1 MLVILIIFTT
11 FSLKTN
17 INKLLGM
24 DKANKFKIESG
35 KTNPINFDELVALK
49 HGFRLGTIP

>member
-11 FSLKTN
+11 LSLKTN

-24 DKANKFKIESG
+24 DKSNKFKIESG
-35 KTNPINFDELVALK
+35 KTNLINFDELVSLK
-49 HGFRLGTIP
+49 HEFRSSAIP